1 MPGAIV
7 GVFGKQ
13 RSGKTLFAYKL
24 CKSFLRQAAA
34 SGEKLRCYTNIY
46 TKEPEFT
53 YIKSISEIPL
63 DLDEK
68 IVFIDEI
75 YNGCDA
81 QDYRLLK
88 EISIFVN
95 TIGKQNCLFVFTSID
110 ASMVYNR
117 IRKQMSAAVFVRGDK
132 RKIYYRMFNLDSGA
146 CRDFIIEKSP
156 EFFKDVKYDTNF
168 IPVVFDWS
176 MKEWDK
182 KLKQYY
188 AAYYNL

>member
-13 RSGKTLFAYKL
+13 RSGKTLFAYKM
-24 CKSFLRQAAA
+24 CKAFIREAYYNDEQ
-34 SGEKLRCYTNIY
+34 LRCYTNIY

-53 YIKSISEIPL
+53 YISSISQIPL
-63 DLDEK
+63 DLDPK

-95 TIGKQNCLFVFTSID
+95 TIGKQNCLFLFTSID

-117 IRKQMSAAVFVRGDK
+117 IRKQMSAAVFVRGEK
-132 RKIYYRMFNLDSGA
+132 NKICYRMFNMDSGA
-146 CRDFIIEKSP
+146 SRDFEIEKTP
-156 EFFKDVKYDTNF
+156 EFFDDVLYDTNF

>member
-24 CKSFLRQAAA
+24 CKAFIRQAE
-34 SGEKLRCYTNIY
+34 STGEHLRCYTNIY
-46 TKEPEFT
+46 TKEPEFK
-53 YIKSISEIPL
+53 YITSISDIPL

-88 EISIFVN
+88 EISIFIN
-95 TIGKQNCLFVFTSID
+95 TIGKQKCLFVFTSID

-117 IRKQMSAAVFVRGDK
+117 IRKQMSAAVFVRGDEK
-132 RKIYYRMFNLDSGA
+132 NIYYRMFNMDSGA
-146 CRDFIIEKSP
+146 SRDFQIEKTP